1 MWARAKFCGLGATY
15 DQDISRACE
24 FESYTLV
31 GYFSQLFAVK
41 LLCLQR
47 PKMNIKGC
55 EWPCLRSCK
64 SVIPFMQLVKGLGP
78 IDFFFPKHVS
88 TYFNW
93 FQFFVP
99 SSYVGSNRLLYDSF
113 RSNSDQTLLEWQ
125 KYFQFSIWFHHIRVM
140 KFKLR
145 TSTMVMAKLAERS
158 TVIPEVD
165 SSYPVIGKFY
175 TKELLTVNCIEK
187 WK

>member
-41 LLCLQR
+41 LFCLQR
-47 PKMNIKGC
+47 PKMNKKGC

-113 RSNSDQTLLEWQ
+113 RSNSDQTLLE
-125 KYFQFSIWFHHIRVM
+125 
-140 KFKLR
+140 
-145 TSTMVMAKLAERS
+145 
-158 TVIPEVD
+158 
-165 SSYPVIGKFY
+165 
-175 TKELLTVNCIEK
+175 
-187 WK
+187 